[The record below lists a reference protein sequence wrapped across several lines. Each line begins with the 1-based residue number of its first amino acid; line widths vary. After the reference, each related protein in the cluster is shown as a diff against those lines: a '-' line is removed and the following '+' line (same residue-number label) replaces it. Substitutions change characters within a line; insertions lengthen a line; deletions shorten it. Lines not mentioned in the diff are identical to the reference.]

1 MVSSLTSVLS
11 RSAQVL
17 RVGLLATMATGVLAV
32 GALQPTAA
40 ADQPDWAIT
49 ATGTG
54 SVDAPPDLAYFE
66 AGALAIGPSAN
77 EAKDAAAAIARA
89 VLSSLAAQ
97 GVAAADVQTSSI
109 ALTPVFSRPA
119 DQRDQTR
126 PQTEPRI
133 EAYRARISHRIT
145 VRSLVDLGRVI
156 DAAVGAG
163 AQEIGGLNFS
173 AADMVSLE
181 NQALRLALAD
191 SRRMA
196 QVLADEGKF
205 RLGPVISA
213 EIEGGSGPMP
223 MRLMAAEAGT
233 PIQPGHV
240 TVRMRVRVMYAIDDG
255 PQDSRISPTSAPG
268 GDPSLAAPR
277 AAVSRAPVSGSPAP
291 PAQAAPAGRTPQA
304 APAAAAPR
312 PASSDLF
319 ILPETSGGPRDAP
332 VVPRGL
338 FER

>member
-1 MVSSLTSVLS
+1 M
-11 RSAQVL
+11 
-17 RVGLLATMATGVLAV
+17 
-32 GALQPTAA
+32 QPAMA

-66 AGALAIGPSAN
+66 AAALAIGPSAN

-97 GVAAADVQTSSI
+97 GGAAADVQTSSI
-109 ALTPVFSRPA
+109 ALTPVFS
-119 DQRDQTR
+119 QRDQTR
-126 PQTEPRI
+126 PQVEPRI

-173 AADMVSLE
+173 VADRVALE
-181 NQALRLALAD
+181 NQALRLAFAD

-196 QVLADEGKF
+196 QVLADEGKI

-213 EIEGGSGPMP
+213 EIEGGNGSMP
-223 MRLMAAEAGT
+223 ARLMAAEAGI

-255 PQDSRISPTSAPG
+255 PQDSGISPTSAPG

-277 AAVSRAPVSGSPAP
+277 AAVSRRPVSSPSAPAP
-291 PAQAAPAGRTPQA
+291 QAAPAGRVPQA
-304 APAAAAPR
+304 APAAAPR

-319 ILPETSGGPRDAP
+319 ILPETSAAPRDAP